1 MCFVC
6 VTYLS
11 TRAIEISSTY
21 KHATV
26 DSPVVRIMR
35 SMVSDQCSSDLAT
48 VNYSSSKTMLLL
60 AEKNTIRSRLTKKQ
74 FLK

>member
-1 MCFVC
+1 MFFVC

-21 KHATV
+21 KHATF

-35 SMVSDQCSSDLAT
+35 SMVSDQCSNDLAT

-60 AEKNTIRSRLTKKQ
+60 AEKNTIRSRLTKI
-74 FLK
+74 FF